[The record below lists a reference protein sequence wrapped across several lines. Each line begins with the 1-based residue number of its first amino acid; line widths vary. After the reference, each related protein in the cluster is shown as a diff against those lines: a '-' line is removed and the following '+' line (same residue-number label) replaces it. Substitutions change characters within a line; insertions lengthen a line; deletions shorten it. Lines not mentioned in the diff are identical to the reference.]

1 VKETKRVRNSR
12 FSETAEAEL
21 EFVAN
26 LINESVLLNQNARSN
41 ASLPKSL
48 ENVNSQKAIL
58 EEMKSNSTSQE
69 YKKQKIASGS
79 ILNPSTG
86 PIPREKGTIF
96 SQIPKFIGEKKTSM
110 QVTPVVPISVLLT

>member
-12 FSETAEAEL
+12 FNETAEAEL

-58 EEMKSNSTSQE
+58 EEMKSDSTSQE
-69 YKKQKIASGS
+69 YKKQKIESGI

-96 SQIPKFIGEKKTSM
+96 SQIPKFFGEKKTSM
-110 QVTPVVPISVLLT
+110 QVTPVVPISVLQT